1 MPSTVTSHRRRGGST
16 ENRTQRHLTIMDVC
30 ADLQITRSTFYDWR
44 MKRKA
49 PPCFKLPNGA
59 LRVRRDDYEEWLHLH
74 YEEVA

>member
-1 MPSTVTSHRRRGGST
+1 
-16 ENRTQRHLTIMDVC
+16 MDVC